1 MELALSKCWLIGPD
15 SSPVPVCVRINKIY
29 CVPLSSSQ
37 LGRKLAK
44 IEKLIPRGLPFHGI
58 IMDPKLHPD
67 LRLSL
72 EVGVSVLGH
81 SQVIA
86 TLSCVVVACG
96 LLSTK
101 VS

>member
-1 MELALSKCWLIGPD
+1 M
-15 SSPVPVCVRINKIY
+15 
-29 CVPLSSSQ
+29 
-37 LGRKLAK
+37 
-44 IEKLIPRGLPFHGI
+44 EKLIPHGLPFHGM

-67 LRLSL
+67 LRHSL
-72 EVGVSVLGH
+72 QVGVSVLGH

-86 TLSCVVVACG
+86 ALSCVVVACG

>member
-1 MELALSKCWLIGPD
+1 MET
-15 SSPVPVCVRINKIY
+15 
-29 CVPLSSSQ
+29 
-37 LGRKLAK
+37 
-44 IEKLIPRGLPFHGI
+44 LIPHGLPFHGI
-58 IMDPKLHPD
+58 ILDPKLHPD

-86 TLSCVVVACG
+86 TLNCVVVACG

-101 VS
+101 GS

>member
-1 MELALSKCWLIGPD
+1 M
-15 SSPVPVCVRINKIY
+15 
-29 CVPLSSSQ
+29 
-37 LGRKLAK
+37 
-44 IEKLIPRGLPFHGI
+44 EKLIPRGLPFHGM

-72 EVGVSVLGH
+72 QVGVSALGR

-86 TLSCVVVACG
+86 TLSCVVVACD

>member
-1 MELALSKCWLIGPD
+1 
-15 SSPVPVCVRINKIY
+15 
-29 CVPLSSSQ
+29 
-37 LGRKLAK
+37 
-44 IEKLIPRGLPFHGI
+44 
-58 IMDPKLHPD
+58 MDPKLHPD

-96 LLSTK
+96 LLSTPELSFVEASQDLPLEYMRLHRGCSDHLCLK
-101 VS
+101 DVVNTGEIRAWQSLV

>member
-1 MELALSKCWLIGPD
+1 M
-15 SSPVPVCVRINKIY
+15 
-29 CVPLSSSQ
+29 
-37 LGRKLAK
+37 
-44 IEKLIPRGLPFHGI
+44 

>member
-1 MELALSKCWLIGPD
+1 MAYPFVGWL
-15 SSPVPVCVRINKIY
+15 
-29 CVPLSSSQ
+29 
-37 LGRKLAK
+37 
-44 IEKLIPRGLPFHGI
+44 
-58 IMDPKLHPD
+58 MDPKLHPD

-72 EVGVSVLGH
+72 EVGVSVPGY

-101 VS
+101 GS